1 MQPAW
6 SASLVARVNG
16 TPGMW
21 NLMTKAAA
29 AKMRYNTPV
38 MSTCGKNSSNDQGGL
53 TGRFRNTG

>member
-38 MSTCGKNSSNDQGGL
+38 MSTCGKTAVMISNC
-53 TGRFRNTG
+53 